1 MIDPEVMETAV
12 ARSVLQDVASHA
24 IVALSA
30 EGRVLYWSSGAQ
42 AITGFSA
49 AEAPGMHFRQLF
61 TEADRV
67 AGIPEVEISTAL
79 TTGRA
84 EDSRWHLRKD
94 GSRFWAHGVTTSLPA
109 QECLIKIFRDATEP
123 REAEEQRVLLLNE
136 LNHRVKNTLATVHAV
151 VDQTL
156 RAGGVDPALRR
167 DLAGRFRALS
177 KSHDILV
184 SDSWAGADLKSLI
197 CEVITPYEQDVSPF
211 VLDGPLVRLHPAQAV
226 SPSLAVHE
234 LTTNAVKYGALSV
247 PGGRIQVGWNIGHD
261 GHGARHLSLFWEES
275 GGPVVSPPTRKGFG
289 TKLIS
294 QTFRAEDGGRAEA
307 MYRPSGVQC
316 VMLLSL
322 QDEPASALRKEP

>member
-94 GSRFWAHGVTTSLPA
+94 GSRFWADGVTTS
-109 QECLIKIFRDATEP
+109 F
-123 REAEEQRVLLLNE
+123 
-136 LNHRVKNTLATVHAV
+136 
-151 VDQTL
+151 
-156 RAGGVDPALRR
+156 
-167 DLAGRFRALS
+167 
-177 KSHDILV
+177 LV
-184 SDSWAGADLKSLI
+184 
-197 CEVITPYEQDVSPF
+197 
-211 VLDGPLVRLHPAQAV
+211 
-226 SPSLAVHE
+226 
-234 LTTNAVKYGALSV
+234 
-247 PGGRIQVGWNIGHD
+247 
-261 GHGARHLSLFWEES
+261 
-275 GGPVVSPPTRKGFG
+275 
-289 TKLIS
+289 
-294 QTFRAEDGGRAEA
+294 
-307 MYRPSGVQC
+307 
-316 VMLLSL
+316 
-322 QDEPASALRKEP
+322 